1 MSTRK
6 IYFTTLLA
14 GQTIFALIFLIP
26 LWHNT
31 TTARMMNSTFPV
43 TLATLT
49 MLAPTILGAITG
61 KTSPVFSAWLYGMLT
76 IIGLMGVALLLDG
89 WRTLTIINNPSLW
102 VVAVLWLVVFLS
114 VHHMDAS
121 DVNQTDLERMSLEHP
136 ELKD

>member
-6 IYFTTLLA
+6 TYFTTLLA
-14 GQTIFALIFLIP
+14 GQAIFALIFLIP

-31 TTARMMNSTFPV
+31 TAARMMNSTFPV
-43 TLATLT
+43 TLVTLT

-102 VVAVLWLVVFLS
+102 VTAILWLVVFLS

-121 DVNQTDLERMSLEHP
+121 DANQTDLERMSLKHP

>member
-6 IYFTTLLA
+6 TYFTTLLA

-76 IIGLMGVALLLDG
+76 II
-89 WRTLTIINNPSLW
+89 NNPSLW
-102 VVAVLWLVVFLS
+102 VTAVLWLVAFLS

-121 DVNQTDLERMSLEHP
+121 DVNQTDLERMSLKHP